1 MASALRLATLVA
13 SWLQACSEADV
24 SVPES
29 ALDEAGAKFM
39 QFFHTLGG
47 DAPAVELALFPGAA
61 RGVRAAEAFQ
71 PGDVVCT
78 IPMSIVIHIGQIA
91 RDAELGQDLAPLIT
105 SPSLTRTLGHEPLPA
120 EETRR
125 MKMESGIAIWLAYQ
139 RDQGARSDVHP
150 YVSLLPD
157 AEHMPDPLRWA
168 DHPATANAL
177 QASQLREHLDRLN
190 ANLTD
195 ELSLFKRHAKSSWA
209 KSLTFDDFRW
219 AATNVAR
226 RSFMMQIKI
235 PDSGWMDVP
244 CLPPLADL
252 FNTGPSSQINTEC
265 TTNSNST
272 ALVCFAMKAIRK
284 GEQLLVPYAVGTD
297 SHNLGDPFVEL
308 KQSDLLRD
316 YGFTVPPHSS
326 WVPAPESV
334 PLALPP
340 LPSVACKGRCL
351 TFAAQWDITVSQ
363 LAPHGLILDEA
374 GVVSIPPIRRQPDPN
389 TNHGD
394 EGIVVPGALRWIYAY
409 ALLAGKAEL
418 ALQTGVTDALH
429 RGLRQFAA
437 SGKLDLLVCA
447 PPCPQQEPPEI
458 YAAAAR
464 ALRALH
470 AARIV
475 DYGTTLEADNRKLSL
490 VTGDLEGTS
499 RDEQS
504 TESNILKSLDSSGRS
519 ALVDALRVRIAE
531 KETLGWLEDIALQLE
546 QLSVSDSRGFKP
558 DL

>member
-1 MASALRLATLVA
+1 MGSALRLAAAVA
-13 SWLQACSEADV
+13 CWLQACSEADV

-29 ALDEAGAKFM
+29 ALPDEAGAQFM
-39 QFFHTLGG
+39 QFFRELGG
-47 DAPAVELALFPGAA
+47 DAPAIELALFPGAG
-61 RGVRAAEAFQ
+61 RGVRAAKAFQ

-78 IPMSIVIHIGQIA
+78 IPMSIVIHIGQIVQ
-91 RDAELGQDLAPLIT
+91 DAELGQDLAPLIT
-105 SPSLTRTLGHEPLPA
+105 SPSLTRTLGHEPLP
-120 EETRR
+120 EENRR
-125 MKMESGIAIWLAYQ
+125 MKMESGVAIWLAYQ
-139 RDQGARSDVHP
+139 RSQGTRSVAHP

-157 AEHMPDPLRWA
+157 IEHMPDPLRWV
-168 DHPATANAL
+168 DRPATANAL

-209 KSLTFDDFRW
+209 KSLSFDDFRW

-226 RSFMMQIKI
+226 RSFMMQIKT

-252 FNTGPSSQINTEC
+252 FNTGPSSRINTEC
-265 TTNSNST
+265 ATNSKST
-272 ALVCFAMKAIRK
+272 AFVCYAMTAVQK

-297 SHNLGDPFVEL
+297 SHNLADPFVEL
-308 KQSDLLRD
+308 KLSDLLRD
-316 YGFTVPPHSS
+316 YGFTVPAHGS

-340 LPSVACKGRCL
+340 LPSVACNGRCL

-363 LAPHGLILDEA
+363 LAPHGLLLDEA
-374 GVVSIPPIRRQPDPN
+374 GLVSIPPIQRRRD
-389 TNHGD
+389 HGGD
-394 EGIVVPGALRWIYAY
+394 EGIVVPGGLRWIYAY

-418 ALQTGVTDALH
+418 ALQSGVTDALH

-447 PPCPQQEPPEI
+447 PPCPHQEPPEV

-470 AARIV
+470 VARIA
-475 DYGTTLEADNRKLSL
+475 DYGTTLEADNHELSL
-490 VTGDLEGTS
+490 LTGESDTS
-499 RDEQS
+499 
-504 TESNILKSLDSSGRS
+504 NSLDSNSRS
-519 ALVDALRVRIAE
+519 ALIDALRVRIAE
-531 KETLGWLEDIALQLE
+531 KETLEWLEDIALQLE
-546 QLSVSDSRGFKP
+546 QLSVSDSSSLKT